1 MKKILIIAGPNGAG
15 KTTFA
20 EEFLPNEAACLEFV
34 NADLI
39 AAGISPFQPEKVA
52 ILAGRIMLLRIKE
65 LAASG
70 KSFGFETTLASRSYV
85 RMIPE
90 WKLAGYQVRLCFL
103 KLPDPDI
110 ALRRVAQRVALG
122 GHSIP
127 EETIRRRYA
136 RGWENLRNRY
146 LKLVDQWALYDASK
160 TPPMLIETG
169 ENPSDPK
176 LMEDATPYPD
186 RSDQSGRVQPLNI
199 PDFIGA
205 EAALR
210 RASAKAIARARAA
223 GLEPVVDNT
232 PMQEDYPSEFSNR
245 DD

>member
-1 MKKILIIAGPNGAG
+1 MIAGPNGAG

-52 ILAGRIMLLRIKE
+52 LGAGRIMLQRIKE

-70 KSFGFETTLASRSYV
+70 KSFGLETTLASHIYV
-85 RMIPE
+85 QMIPE
-90 WKLAGYQVRLCFL
+90 WKSIGYQVRLCFL
-103 KLPDPDI
+103 KLPNPDF
-110 ALRRVAQRVALG
+110 AVRRVAQRVALG
-122 GHSIP
+122 GHAIP

-136 RGWENLRNRY
+136 RGWENLRKLY

-160 TPPMLIETG
+160 TPPMLLETG
-169 ENPSDPK
+169 ENPSDSN
-176 LMEDATPYPD
+176 LMEDGTHYPHNP
-186 RSDQSGRVQPLNI
+186 DQPGRVQPLNI

-223 GLEPVVDNT
+223 GLEPVVDDS
-232 PMQEDYPSEFSNR
+232 PMSLKKSGHPRPEGAK
-245 DD
+245 